1 MVTTKHGVPVAELV
15 PSRPQAKRKRE
26 GFLGSMRG
34 TAGLAGDIV
43 SPALTEDEWGLVPVA
58 QPVRKRM
65 FGALKGKASTTAAFF
80 KPLAASELDAW
91 ER

>member
-1 MVTTKHGVPVAELV
+1 MRTTVHAAKTDLSRLIKRACAGEEVVIARGDTPVV
-15 PSRPQAKRKRE
+15 R
-26 GFLGSMRG
+26 
-34 TAGLAGDIV
+34 
-43 SPALTEDEWGLVPVA
+43 LVPVA

-80 KPLAASELDAW
+80 EPLPASELDAW